1 MAEASTWPAPA
12 KLNLFLHITGRRAD
26 GYHELQTVFQLLDW
40 GDTVYIETLD
50 GKRLY
55 RDRPLAGVPEDQD
68 LAIRAARLLRVETG
82 VDCGARIG
90 VEKRIPMGS
99 GLGGGS
105 SNAATVLVAL
115 NALWGCGLGTDD
127 LARLGLR
134 LGADVP
140 LFVRGHSAFAEGVG
154 ERLSPLPLGERHYL
168 LAWPDVAVSTAMVFA
183 DPRLRR
189 DTPRLAREQ
198 LAGLQDFAG
207 LRNDCQ
213 SVVLD
218 LVPEAREL
226 AQELGSFGEVRLS
239 GTGSALFV
247 CMPDAEAAQRAAF
260 ELKSR
265 YTVRAVAGLD
275 RSPLLERL
283 GAGFPGG

>member
-1 MAEASTWPAPA
+1 MVEANTWPAPA

-26 GYHELQTVFQLLDW
+26 GYHELQTLFQLLDW
-40 GDTVYIETLD
+40 GDTVSIVTLD
-50 GKRLY
+50 NGQVH

-68 LAIRAARLLRVETG
+68 LGIRAARLLKRETG
-82 VDCGARIG
+82 VDRGARIG
-90 VEKRIPMGS
+90 VEKRIPLGS

-105 SNAATVLVAL
+105 SDAATVLVAL
-115 NALWGCGLGTDD
+115 NALWGCGLNTDE
-127 LARLGLR
+127 LAGLGLR

-154 ERLSPLPLGERHYL
+154 ERLSPLSLGERHYL
-168 LAWPDVAVSTAMVFA
+168 LAWPGVSVSTARVFA
-183 DPRLRR
+183 DPRLPR
-189 DTPRLAREQ
+189 DTPRLSWRQPDGLRE
-198 LAGLQDFAG
+198 FAG
-207 LRNDCQ
+207 LGNDCQ
-213 SVVLD
+213 GVVLD
-218 LVPEAREL
+218 MVPEVREL
-226 AQELGSFGEVRLS
+226 AHELGRFGEARLS